1 MPGERTGTGIS
12 VPPPLIF
19 VAGFLVGLAVE
30 YVIPIAAPPTPLRIA
45 GGLVGLAGFIYFDS
59 GAMRGFGRAGT
70 SVMPFGDRTTTIV
83 TDGPYRFTRN
93 PMYVG
98 MTSLY
103 AGLAAATGVM
113 WALATLPI
121 VLLVIRYYVIAREE
135 TYLSAKFGDSY
146 REYQSRV
153 RRWI

>member
-1 MPGERTGTGIS
+1 MAEREIGTGIT

-19 VAGFLVGLAVE
+19 VGGFLIGLAFE
-30 YVIPIAAPPTPLRIA
+30 YVIPVAAPPLPERVA
-45 GGLVGLAGFIYFDS
+45 VGLVGLAGFLYFDS
-59 GAMRGFGRAGT
+59 LAMRGFGRAGT
-70 SVMPFGDRTTTIV
+70 SVLPFGDRTTAIV
-83 TDGPYRFTRN
+83 TDGPYRFSRN

-103 AGLAAATGVM
+103 VGVAAAAGVV
-113 WALATLPI
+113 WAFAALPI
-121 VLLVIRYYVIAREE
+121 VLVVIRYYVIAREE
-135 TYLSAKFGDSY
+135 AYLAAKFGDSY

>member
-1 MPGERTGTGIS
+1 MADHGTGTGIS

-19 VAGFLVGLAVE
+19 VGGFLVGLAVE
-30 YVIPIAAPPTPLRIA
+30 YVIPVAAPPLPVRVA
-45 GGLVGLAGFIYFDS
+45 VGLVGMAGFLYFDS
-59 GAMRGFGRAGT
+59 LAMRGFGRAGT
-70 SVMPFGDRTTTIV
+70 SVLPFGDRTTTIV

-98 MTSLY
+98 MALLY
-103 AGLAAATGVM
+103 AGVAVATGVI
-113 WALATLPI
+113 WAFATLPI
-121 VLLVIRYYVIAREE
+121 VLIVISRYVIAREE
-135 TYLSAKFGDSY
+135 AYLTAKFGDSY